1 MSERYRRGVEIIQQ
15 LSSGSLE
22 QFLTS
27 QVAEVAPDFARMAIE
42 FPFGDL
48 YSRADL
54 GMRDREIVAIAALAT
69 LGHGGP
75 QLRHHVAAATK
86 LGISKAEIV
95 EILMQSAVFFV
106 PAFLAALLFV
116 LAIAAG
122 ERALFGRRPARKT
135 NAYSRAF
142 GVAFPLLYL
151 AASVALLWWAERAAL
166 RQAPGSLIA
175 PLLAALAPFGA
186 APAALVP
193 AAVVA
198 GLIALVGKAAA

>member
-27 QVAEVAPDFARMAIE
+27 RVAEVAPDFARMAIE

-95 EILMQSAVFFV
+95 EILMQSAVYGGF
-106 PAFLAALLFV
+106 
-116 LAIAAG
+116 
-122 ERALFGRRPARKT
+122 
-135 NAYSRAF
+135 
-142 GVAFPLLYL
+142 
-151 AASVALLWWAERAAL
+151 
-166 RQAPGSLIA
+166 
-175 PLLAALAPFGA
+175 
-186 APAALVP
+186 PAALN
-193 AAVVA
+193 
-198 GLIALVGKAAA
+198 ALADCHDLLLEGDRVCPGGCQS

>member
-27 QVAEVAPDFARMAIE
+27 RVAEVAPDFARMAIE

-95 EILMQSAVFFV
+95 EILMQSAIYGGF
-106 PAFLAALLFV
+106 
-116 LAIAAG
+116 
-122 ERALFGRRPARKT
+122 
-135 NAYSRAF
+135 
-142 GVAFPLLYL
+142 
-151 AASVALLWWAERAAL
+151 
-166 RQAPGSLIA
+166 
-175 PLLAALAPFGA
+175 
-186 APAALVP
+186 PAALN
-193 AAVVA
+193 
-198 GLIALVGKAAA
+198 ALADCHDLLLEGDRVCPGGCHS

>member
-1 MSERYRRGVEIIQQ
+1 MSERYRRGVEIMQQ

-27 QVAEVAPDFARMAIE
+27 RVAEVAPDFARMAIE

-95 EILMQSAVFFV
+95 EILMQSAVYGGF
-106 PAFLAALLFV
+106 
-116 LAIAAG
+116 
-122 ERALFGRRPARKT
+122 
-135 NAYSRAF
+135 
-142 GVAFPLLYL
+142 
-151 AASVALLWWAERAAL
+151 
-166 RQAPGSLIA
+166 
-175 PLLAALAPFGA
+175 
-186 APAALVP
+186 PAALN
-193 AAVVA
+193 
-198 GLIALVGKAAA
+198 ALADCHDLLLEGDRVCPGGCHS

>member
-27 QVAEVAPDFARMAIE
+27 RVAEVAPDFARMAIE

-95 EILMQSAVFFV
+95 EILMQSAVYGGF
-106 PAFLAALLFV
+106 
-116 LAIAAG
+116 
-122 ERALFGRRPARKT
+122 
-135 NAYSRAF
+135 
-142 GVAFPLLYL
+142 
-151 AASVALLWWAERAAL
+151 
-166 RQAPGSLIA
+166 
-175 PLLAALAPFGA
+175 
-186 APAALVP
+186 PAALN
-193 AAVVA
+193 
-198 GLIALVGKAAA
+198 ALADCHDLLLEGDRVCPGGCHS

>member
-27 QVAEVAPDFARMAIE
+27 RVAEVAPDFARMAIE

-95 EILMQSAVFFV
+95 EVLMQSAVYGGF
-106 PAFLAALLFV
+106 
-116 LAIAAG
+116 
-122 ERALFGRRPARKT
+122 
-135 NAYSRAF
+135 
-142 GVAFPLLYL
+142 
-151 AASVALLWWAERAAL
+151 
-166 RQAPGSLIA
+166 
-175 PLLAALAPFGA
+175 
-186 APAALVP
+186 PAALN
-193 AAVVA
+193 
-198 GLIALVGKAAA
+198 ALADCHDLLLEGDRVCPGGCHS

>member
-54 GMRDREIVAIAALAT
+54 GIRDREIVAIAALAT
-69 LGHGGP
+69 LGHAGP

-95 EILMQSAVFFV
+95 EILMQSAIYGGF
-106 PAFLAALLFV
+106 
-116 LAIAAG
+116 
-122 ERALFGRRPARKT
+122 
-135 NAYSRAF
+135 
-142 GVAFPLLYL
+142 
-151 AASVALLWWAERAAL
+151 
-166 RQAPGSLIA
+166 
-175 PLLAALAPFGA
+175 
-186 APAALVP
+186 PAALN
-193 AAVVA
+193 
-198 GLIALVGKAAA
+198 ALADCHDLLLEGDRVCPGGCHS